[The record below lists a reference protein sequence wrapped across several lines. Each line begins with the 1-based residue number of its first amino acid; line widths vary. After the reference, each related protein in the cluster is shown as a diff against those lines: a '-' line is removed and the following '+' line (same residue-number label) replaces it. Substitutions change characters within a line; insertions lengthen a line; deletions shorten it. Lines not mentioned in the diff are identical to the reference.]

1 MKTWK
6 LVSLLLIAA
15 VSGRDVSACTTFCY
29 ADGGTLVFGRNYDW
43 NIGDGMVFTNKRG
56 VYKQALVDPTPA
68 RWTSKY
74 GSITFNQYGREFPTG
89 GMNEKGLVVELMWLD
104 EAQYPAGDGRGA
116 LPTLQWIQYQLDNS
130 ATVRDV
136 LLTDRLIRIAFNG
149 SAKIHFLV
157 ADATGDVATI
167 EFLSG
172 LMVAHRGEHLTYPV
186 LTNDT
191 YDRSSD
197 YARKAGKKTG
207 KSTAGSLERFARAA
221 SYEKNAKTA
230 DEAVKHAFAMLDDV
244 AQGDHTQ
251 WSIVY
256 DIKEHRAYFR
266 TRTAREI
273 RWLDIDGMPFECT
286 TPVRMLD
293 INSPL
298 SGQVSDQQIQGM
310 EKMAPFV
317 GYITVAYM
325 LIFMPIMTVIV
336 SGILYAI
343 FNAAM
348 GGNATFKQVFTVCV
362 HAGPIGVL
370 SQLFTVPLNYFLTK
384 SESQSRSF
392 KFIF

>member
-1 MKTWK
+1 MKK
-6 LVSLLLIAA
+6 IIAFLFIFLPI
-15 VSGRDVSACTTFCY
+15 SFSYACTTFFINKN
-29 ADGGTLVFGRNYDW
+29 GQMVFGRNYDW
-43 NIGDGMVFTNKRG
+43 VTDAGMVCTNLKG
-56 VYKQALVDPTPA
+56 LSKISMKTENGEAISWV
-68 RWTSKY
+68 SKY

-191 YDRSSD
+191 YDRSSE

-230 DEAVKHAFAMLDDV
+230 DEAVKHAFALLDDV

-298 SGQVSDQQIQGM
+298 SGD
-310 EKMAPFV
+310 
-317 GYITVAYM
+317 VAK
-325 LIFMPIMTVIV
+325 
-336 SGILYAI
+336 S
-343 FNAAM
+343 
-348 GGNATFKQVFTVCV
+348 
-362 HAGPIGVL
+362 
-370 SQLFTVPLNYFLTK
+370 LTAYSADANLK
-384 SESQSRSF
+384 LV
-392 KFIF
+392 

>member
-298 SGQVSDQQIQGM
+298 SGDVAKSLTPYSADANLKLVRGSFAKTPFLSETPPELRDQLANYPAGTSCRTQ
-310 EKMAPFV
+310 AN
-317 GYITVAYM
+317 A
-325 LIFMPIMTVIV
+325 
-336 SGILYAI
+336 SG
-343 FNAAM
+343 
-348 GGNATFKQVFTVCV
+348 GK
-362 HAGPIGVL
+362 
-370 SQLFTVPLNYFLTK
+370 
-384 SESQSRSF
+384 
-392 KFIF
+392 